1 MWNISIIVEISI
13 RQRCSRGHGNLPGVL
28 RGRPLGYFLAKA
40 LVQGMGFSFLKKGGC
55 RWSGKAGCGLGPGGT
70 AVLGKEA
77 ETESQTHTGSPPVRR
92 KRDCG
97 LEVRASLRL
106 TEAPWMAYRA
116 ESLQLWLGLLKSCPR
131 RGWACQE
138 GLSWGAGKA
147 DRKSVV

>member
-1 MWNISIIVEISI
+1 M
-13 RQRCSRGHGNLPGVL
+13 
-28 RGRPLGYFLAKA
+28 
-40 LVQGMGFSFLKKGGC
+40 
-55 RWSGKAGCGLGPGGT
+55 
-70 AVLGKEA
+70 LGKEA

-147 DRKSVV
+147 GLPVQHCPAPQSCSRELCEPSWWGGQKGVL